1 MKDLAPPS
9 VIFVLMSHSL
19 EIVIFDEIL
28 KLRFKKMSICNQ
40 FSLAPGALLLNIAL
54 PPAEGGQEEA
64 DRQGP
69 DYVDV
74 ILRPGPELS

>member
-1 MKDLAPPS
+1 MRSQSSDNK
-9 VIFVLMSHSL
+9 I
-19 EIVIFDEIL
+19 
-28 KLRFKKMSICNQ
+28 MSICNQ

>member
-19 EIVIFDEIL
+19 EIVIFNEIS
-28 KLRFKKMSICNQ
+28 KLRFQNMSICNQ

>member
-1 MKDLAPPS
+1 MFQ
-9 VIFVLMSHSL
+9 IFGNL
-19 EIVIFDEIL
+19 D
-28 KLRFKKMSICNQ
+28 ICNQ

-54 PPAEGGQEEA
+54 PPTEGGQEEA

>member
-1 MKDLAPPS
+1 
-9 VIFVLMSHSL
+9 
-19 EIVIFDEIL
+19 
-28 KLRFKKMSICNQ
+28 MSICNQ

-54 PPAEGGQEEA
+54 PPTEGGQEEA

>member
-19 EIVIFDEIL
+19 EIGIFNEIS
-28 KLRFKKMSICNQ
+28 KLRFQMSICNQ

-54 PPAEGGQEEA
+54 PPTEGGQEEA

-69 DYVDV
+69 DYIDV

>member
-1 MKDLAPPS
+1 
-9 VIFVLMSHSL
+9 
-19 EIVIFDEIL
+19 
-28 KLRFKKMSICNQ
+28 MSICNQ

>member
-1 MKDLAPPS
+1 MSSQSSDL
-9 VIFVLMSHSL
+9 
-19 EIVIFDEIL
+19 
-28 KLRFKKMSICNQ
+28 KMSICNQ

-54 PPAEGGQEEA
+54 PPTEGGQEEA